1 MKDFNLKNYLL
12 KNPLKSTLKKGTI
25 NEAFEGFGGV
35 GTPAV
40 VGEGVPMQ
48 KKDFNTNTDPW
59 GWEDQV
65 KSMRDDEQ
73 SRPNK
78 WIADIDR
85 LQPRYGDWM
94 ATYEYPGIIVWDHPD
109 IDGAVV
115 VATPGWD
122 GKGTPVEFQSKAGST
137 QMLKVLD
144 QDNFPNVKSYIAAVA
159 PYLDMV
165 EDANLNPTGETPAAK
180 FQGLHEADL
189 GGMQTLFVMD
199 YNSGK
204 VFSKMVSGDMQS
216 EEIEQMLADEY
227 GMNPSDVYY
236 MITNQS
242 EVEDLDDTQ
251 LNENDDYYNE
261 NPNDRMEGLVNQ
273 RELAAF
279 AKAALNIAQDLDD
292 EGFEFEDV
300 IAFLT
305 NKLEDIMS
313 GTSGPQ
319 IR

>member
-1 MKDFNLKNYLL
+1 
-12 KNPLKSTLKKGTI
+12 
-25 NEAFEGFGGV
+25 
-35 GTPAV
+35 
-40 VGEGVPMQ
+40 
-48 KKDFNTNTDPW
+48 
-59 GWEDQV
+59 
-65 KSMRDDEQ
+65 
-73 SRPNK
+73 
-78 WIADIDR
+78 
-85 LQPRYGDWM
+85 
-94 ATYEYPGIIVWDHPD
+94 
-109 IDGAVV
+109 
-115 VATPGWD
+115 
-122 GKGTPVEFQSKAGST
+122 
-137 QMLKVLD
+137 
-144 QDNFPNVKSYIAAVA
+144 
-159 PYLDMV
+159 
-165 EDANLNPTGETPAAK
+165 
-180 FQGLHEADL
+180 
-189 GGMQTLFVMD
+189 
-199 YNSGK
+199 
-204 VFSKMVSGDMQS
+204 MVSGDMQS